1 MKSWDGW
8 DIDAET
14 NRLSSLIEII
24 EKNTNQTPAKLISLS
39 CERVCISICGSL
51 EQGIN
56 KIFTDYAKSSESQWV
71 VNLAEYR
78 VEQLRNPKIE
88 NIKELVKLFDPT
100 FEKELNRAWI
110 NDQDNE
116 KKYIHE
122 LVNKRISLAHGKG
135 NHGQITTGDL
145 KNYFKAYESLL
156 TRLLMHF
163 QRGHNL

>member
-1 MKSWDGW
+1 MHIIVNSLIFISSGHVTRHSIPPILANIRRRNIYVFKAVYYL
-8 DIDAET
+8 IDLW
-14 NRLSSLIEII
+14 NRL
-24 EKNTNQTPAKLISLS
+24 
-39 CERVCISICGSL
+39 L

-56 KIFTDYAKSSESQWV
+56 KIFTDYAKSSKSQWV

-78 VEQLRNPKIE
+78 VERLRNPKIE